1 MASGIKYLCGV
12 CDKPFLSISSRNKHE
27 RVNRKCSEAN
37 SGKVKIVKVDA
48 DPGLES
54 EGRSVEFTVDDSGES
69 GKQCSFC
76 FHEFTKL
83 ANAQQHTCLLS
94 PSVSP
99 EYSVLKLVEE
109 DAAVEFRDLQRFS
122 SAYQRMRTCHVMLQA
137 VPGVFPLIFPGS
149 KVVGRS
155 ASSLL
160 KRLRKF
166 GCVGSPAYA
175 SLRQK
180 VALTGFFGNY
190 QVIMLPMLHVQRRV
204 VVDMMIMEAKRYAI
218 QCSLSQGSV

>member
-1 MASGIKYLCGV
+1 MASRIKYLCSV

-37 SGKVKIVKVDA
+37 SGKVKIVKVA
-48 DPGLES
+48 AEPGLES
-54 EGRSVEFTVDDSGES
+54 EGRSVEFTVDDSGEG

-76 FHEFTKL
+76 FHEFTKV

-99 EYSVLKLVEE
+99 EYLVLKLVEE
-109 DAAVEFRDLQRFS
+109 DAAVELKDLQRFS
-122 SAYQRMRTCHVMLQA
+122 SAYQNMRTCHIMLQA
-137 VPGVFPLIFPGS
+137 VPGVFPLTFPGS

-155 ASSLL
+155 VSSLL
-160 KRLRKF
+160 QRLRKF

-180 VALTGFFGNY
+180 VALTGFSR
-190 QVIMLPMLHVQRRV
+190 QLPGDYVADASCPTQSS
-204 VVDMMIMEAKRYAI
+204 
-218 QCSLSQGSV
+218 C